1 LLTLHRDEMAPP
13 LARFAEL
20 AGALDH
26 ETRLI
31 GTLIAAL
38 RDQRAA
44 VAADDAIAVEASVRA
59 VSRALLT
66 LSEARRNRLDL
77 SAEVT
82 GAADDSLDAPRRRLR
97 AAAAEA
103 AREVA
108 INQAVLGRALAAG
121 EAFLQQL
128 LSGAA
133 DPTPAYEPMTRR
145 GDPAHAAV
153 LFDGTA

>member
-1 LLTLHRDEMAPP
+1 MAPP
-13 LARFAEL
+13 PARFAEL

-66 LSEARRNRLDL
+66 LGEVRRNRLAL
-77 SAEVT
+77 STELT
-82 GAADDSLDAPRRRLR
+82 GAAAGDLDAPQRRLR

-133 DPTPAYEPMTRR
+133 DPTPAYEPMARR
-145 GDPAHAAV
+145 GDPARAAV